1 MIVRTST
8 VTLYKFDELPSEC
21 AKERAREIGRQWV
34 SEDPAW
40 NTESLESVKAFC
52 EAFGVRLTE
61 WSIGA
66 YCPFSFSTDAENRH
80 FRGRKLRNFDR
91 DHMPTGYCLD
101 CDLWMTFYDEFKKTG
116 DAKTAFNEA
125 LCAGFKAWRDD
136 LEYQLD
142 DESID
147 EFLTINE
154 YEFDEYG
161 NFSNRGK

>member
-1 MIVRTST
+1 MRTET
-8 VTLYKFDELPSEC
+8 MTLYKFDELPSEQ
-21 AKERAREIGRQWV
+21 AKDRARERGRQWV

-40 NTESLESVKAFC
+40 GTENLESINAFC
-52 EAFGVRLTE
+52 EFFGVKLKDWE
-61 WSIGA
+61 VEA
-66 YCPFSFSTDAENRH
+66 YSPFHFSTDAENRH
-80 FRGRKLRNFDR
+80 FRGRKLRDFDR

-101 CDLWMTFYDEFKKTG
+101 NNLWATFYDEFEKTG

-125 LCAGFKAWRDD
+125 LHAGFKALRDD
-136 LEYQLD
+136 LEHQLD

-161 NFSNRGK
+161 NFSNGGN

>member
-1 MIVRTST
+1 MRTET
-8 VTLYKFDELPSEC
+8 LTLYKFDELPSEC
-21 AKERAREIGRQWV
+21 AKERARERGRQWIA
-34 SEDPAW
+34 EDPHW
-40 NTESLESVKAFC
+40 FDESLESINAFC
-52 EAFGVRLTE
+52 EFFGVNLKTRE
-61 WSIGA
+61 VGP
-66 YCPFSFSTDAENRH
+66 YYPFHFSTDAENRH
-80 FRGRKLRNFDR
+80 FRGRRLRDFDR
-91 DHMPTGYCLD
+91 DHMSTGYCLD
-101 CDLWMTFYDEFKKTG
+101 NNLWATFYDEFEKTG

-161 NFSNRGK
+161 TFSNGGN

>member
-1 MIVRTST
+1 MIVRTET
-8 VTLYKFDELPSEC
+8 LTLYKFDELPSEC
-21 AKERAREIGRQWV
+21 AKERARETCRQWV

-40 NTESLESVKAFC
+40 GTENLESINAFC
-52 EAFGVRLTE
+52 EFFGVKLKLGGLDHITRFT
-61 WSIGA
+61 
-66 YCPFSFSTDAENRH
+66 FSTDAENRH
-80 FRGRKLRNFDR
+80 FRGRRLRDFDR
-91 DHMPTGYCLD
+91 DYMPTGYCLD

-136 LEYQLD
+136 LEFQLD

-147 EFLTINE
+147 EFLAINE

-161 NFSNRGK
+161 NFSNRGN

>member
-1 MIVRTST
+1 MRTAT
-8 VTLYKFDELPSEC
+8 ITLYTFDELPSEC
-21 AKERAREIGRQWV
+21 AKERARETGRQWV

-40 NTESLESVKAFC
+40 FDESLASINTFC
-52 EAFGVRLTE
+52 EFFGVKLKTWE
-61 WSIGA
+61 VGP
-66 YCPFSFSTDAENRH
+66 YYPFHFSTDAENRH
-80 FRGRKLRNFDR
+80 FRGRRLREFDR
-91 DHMPTGYCLD
+91 DYMPTGYCLD

-125 LCAGFKAWRDD
+125 LHAGFKAWRDD

-147 EFLTINE
+147 KFLTINE

-161 NFSNRGK
+161 NFSNGGN